1 MNFQPYNENIMK
13 TIKAFIKSNP
23 LLCYYI
29 LVFAISWGGILVI
42 AGGPSSLP
50 CAKDQIDPLLLPVM
64 VALFAG
70 PSVTGL
76 LMIGLVKGKAGFR
89 DLFSRMTKWRVELRW
104 YIVALLAGPL
114 LFTAASLVLSLF
126 SSQFLPALFIAK
138 DKIALLIFGISYGLI
153 GGGILEELGWTGFAV
168 PTLRSRYSII
178 RTGLIAGILWGAW
191 HFMVIYWMSDPN
203 GVIPLALL
211 LPIQLF
217 SWLPAYRVLMVW
229 VYERSGESMLIAIIM
244 HANLSASMLILQPQ
258 RMEGISLLT
267 YILTVATVLW
277 LVTIAVIINNR
288 RVSQKMIT

>member
-1 MNFQPYNENIMK
+1 MT

-23 LLCYYI
+23 LLSYYI

-42 AGGPSSLP
+42 AGGPSSFP

-76 LMIGLVKGKAGFR
+76 LMIGLVKGKSGFR
-89 DLFSRMTKWRVELRW
+89 DLFRRMAKWRVRLHW

-114 LFTAASLVLSLF
+114 LFTAASLVLSMF
-126 SSQFLPALFIAK
+126 SSQFLPALLIAK
-138 DKIALLIFGISYGLI
+138 DKSALLIFGISYGLI

-168 PTLRSRYSII
+168 PALRSRYSII

-229 VYERSGESMLIAIIM
+229 VYDRTGESMLIAIIM
-244 HANLSASMLILQPQ
+244 HANLSAGMLLLQPQ
-258 RMEGISLLT
+258 GLEGISLLT
-267 YILTVATVLW
+267 YILTVAAILW
-277 LVTIAVIINNR
+277 IVTIIVIIRGNIP
-288 RVSQKMIT
+288 KMST